1 MLEFF
6 CRCSTCIYLLQFVKQ
21 IKRYAYGWCCVESH
35 IGNRRWESTI
45 YKVTVALTYQTY
57 FLCWIRPKT
66 LVCYGLLWPEPEET
80 PARGYSELGRTYCVL
95 CQMVS
100 KPMVTKYIKKSQ
112 GLYGDAHGS
121 SCVMEGWTLGLENAF
136 CISHR
141 VVWCEKLKGTN
152 G

>member
-80 PARGYSELGRTYCVL
+80 PARGYSELGWTCCAL
-95 CQMVS
+95 CQVVS
-100 KPMVTKYIKKSQ
+100 KPMVTKYIKISRIVWWCTRVVVCDGGLDSRLRECLLHISQ
-112 GLYGDAHGS
+112 G
-121 SCVMEGWTLGLENAF
+121 CVMWKVE
-136 CISHR
+136 R
-141 VVWCEKLKGTN
+141 Y
-152 G
+152 